1 MNFTN
6 KEIEKLKSLG
16 FEKTASSYSYEYSNG
31 VIILTVEKTDKN
43 EFTFYND
50 MCSDDD
56 IVKANNNQTVP
67 NLTWKELLEEIKGS
81 F

>member
-1 MNFTN
+1 MKFTN
-6 KEIEKLKSLG
+6 KEIEKLRQLG
-16 FEKTASSYSYEYSNG
+16 FDKSPAPHSYEYCNG
-31 VIILTVEKTDKN
+31 VIILTVEKTNKN

-56 IVKANNNQTVP
+56 LLKANNNQTVP
-67 NLTWKELLEEIKGS
+67 ELTWKELLEEIQGS